1 MKSSSRLVRIAVRYL
16 DRIANVTTFGLVRS
30 SGLLFLLFLV
40 WVAAEQSHASDADEG
55 WKLTNEHDGV
65 TIYSR
70 AHGGS
75 SLKEFKAQGEIA
87 APSRAVFEVIE
98 DVDSYTSFMPY
109 MAECKLL
116 KRESDSLVSY
126 QRISPKIC
134 CDRDF
139 TLRTFRS
146 SWPTAAGIVYSN
158 RWESANGLGPPKKPG
173 VVRVPFCQGSWLL
186 EPTAAD
192 RTRATYSVYTDTG
205 GLIPPFIANH
215 FSLTGI
221 REVFAAV
228 RKQVK
233 EPKYNGQRLGL

>member
-1 MKSSSRLVRIAVRYL
+1 MRWVIVSLLLLAACFAVKSVDGS
-16 DRIANVTTFGLVRS
+16 N
-30 SGLLFLLFLV
+30 
-40 WVAAEQSHASDADEG
+40 ADQG
-55 WKLTNEHDGV
+55 WKLTNERDGV

-70 AHGGS
+70 GHAGS
-75 SLKEFKAQGEIA
+75 SLKEFKALGEIA
-87 APSRAVFEVIE
+87 APSGVVCQVIE
-98 DVDSYTSFMPY
+98 DVDSYTTFMPY

-116 KRESDSLVSY
+116 KRDSDSLLSY

-134 CDRDF
+134 SDRDF

-158 RWESANGLGPPKKPG
+158 RWESANAYGPPKKPG

-186 EPTAAD
+186 EPTGAE
-192 RTRATYSVYTDTG
+192 RTRATYSVYTDIG

-221 REVFAAV
+221 REVFAAI
-228 RKQVK
+228 RKQAK
-233 EPKYNGQRLGL
+233 EPKYNVQPAIGK

>member
-1 MKSSSRLVRIAVRYL
+1 MRYVIFLSLTLAVY
-16 DRIANVTTFGLVRS
+16 
-30 SGLLFLLFLV
+30 
-40 WVAAEQSHASDADEG
+40 VAAEQLGASDTENG
-55 WKLTNEHDGV
+55 WKLVNEHTGV

-70 AHGGS
+70 PHPGS
-75 SLKEFKAQGEIA
+75 SLKEFKALGEIA
-87 APSRAVFEVIE
+87 APSRSVCEVIE

-116 KRESDSLVSY
+116 KRETDSLLSY

-139 TLRTFRS
+139 TLRTHRS
-146 SWPTAAGIVYSN
+146 SWSTGAGMVYSN
-158 RWESANGLGPPKKPG
+158 RWESANALGPAKKAG
-173 VVRVPFCQGSWLL
+173 VIRVPFCQGSWLL
-186 EPTAAD
+186 QPTAAD

-205 GLIPPFIANH
+205 GLLPVFIANH

-221 REVFAAV
+221 RDVFDAV

-233 EPKYNGQRLGL
+233 EPKYSSGTTSR

>member
-1 MKSSSRLVRIAVRYL
+1 MRPLV
-16 DRIANVTTFGLVRS
+16 
-30 SGLLFLLFLV
+30 LLLV
-40 WVAAEQSHASDADEG
+40 WLAISVAAERIEASDADPG
-55 WKLTNEHDGV
+55 WKLTSERDGV
-65 TIYSR
+65 AIYNR
-70 AHGGS
+70 AHVGS
-75 SLKEFKAQGEIA
+75 ALKEFKAVGEIA
-87 APSRAVFEVIE
+87 APTRAVCEVIE
-98 DVDSYTSFMPY
+98 DVDSYTTFMPY

-116 KRESDSLVSY
+116 KRETDSLLSY

-139 TLRTFRS
+139 TLRTFTS
-146 SWPTAAGIVYSN
+146 SWPTAAGLAYSN
-158 RWESANGLGPPKKPG
+158 RWESANRFGPPKKPG
-173 VVRVPFCQGSWLL
+173 VVRVPFCEGSWLL

-205 GLIPPFIANH
+205 GLIPSFIANH

-233 EPKYNGQRLGL
+233 QPKYATQRPMLPSSARD